1 MHSLMLI
8 VYYLVCAFFYF
19 VVDINECET
28 DNGGCEHICTNTQ
41 SSFYC
46 SCQNGY
52 ELLHHL
58 FCSGISITCNY
69 DNSGDTISDINECE
83 TNECDQDCVNTLGSY
98 YCTCREGFSLSLDN
112 YTCNGLY
119 T

>member
-1 MHSLMLI
+1 MLT
-8 VYYLVCAFFYF
+8 VYF
-19 VVDINECET
+19 VFFFVLDINECET

-58 FCSGISITCNY
+58 FCSGISITCKF
-69 DNSGDTISDINECE
+69 DNSGNTISDINECE
-83 TNECDQDCVNTLGSY
+83 TNECDQDCVNTFGSY

-112 YTCNGLY
+112 YTCNGL
-119 T
+119 

>member
-1 MHSLMLI
+1 MCVL
-8 VYYLVCAFFYF
+8 
-19 VVDINECET
+19 DINECET

-69 DNSGDTISDINECE
+69 DNSGNTISDINECE
-83 TNECDQDCVNTLGSY
+83 TNECDQDCVNTLGSVHAEKDFHWVWITTLAMV
-98 YCTCREGFSLSLDN
+98 CVPEQL
-112 YTCNGLY
+112 
-119 T
+119 